1 MATTIEASDV
11 SSKAIEPPL
20 EQLQANT
27 GSPVGVDNPSD
38 DPKSPQMELEDEGKE
53 DSVDGEIM
61 CTTVTQY
68 NTVSCT
74 CTCMYTSMILC
85 IDYVGDLLLNMTVD
99 NNCKHL
105 EYLEA
110 ELVKLQAAG

>member
-11 SSKAIEPPL
+11 SSKAQSNTSTPIEPPL

-61 CTTVTQY
+61 RTTVTL
-68 NTVSCT
+68 T
-74 CTCMYTSMILC
+74 I
-85 IDYVGDLLLNMTVD
+85 
-99 NNCKHL
+99 
-105 EYLEA
+105 
-110 ELVKLQAAG
+110 

>member
-11 SSKAIEPPL
+11 SSKAQSNTSTPIELPL

-61 CTTVTQY
+61 CTTVTL
-68 NTVSCT
+68 T
-74 CTCMYTSMILC
+74 I
-85 IDYVGDLLLNMTVD
+85 
-99 NNCKHL
+99 
-105 EYLEA
+105 
-110 ELVKLQAAG
+110 

>member
-11 SSKAIEPPL
+11 SSEAQSNTSTPIDLPL

-61 CTTVTQY
+61 CTTVTL
-68 NTVSCT
+68 T
-74 CTCMYTSMILC
+74 I
-85 IDYVGDLLLNMTVD
+85 
-99 NNCKHL
+99 
-105 EYLEA
+105 
-110 ELVKLQAAG
+110 